1 MAVMTPTRQKTGR
14 ASPSPRPIP
23 PLENGDRLTQ
33 AEFHRRYIAMPQVKK
48 VELIEGVVHMPSPIR
63 STHASAHAAVMGA
76 LFVYAAS
83 MPDVD
88 VGDNATVLLDAD
100 NEVQPDALLRRTVDG
115 ASTISPKDYIVGP
128 PELIVEIAG
137 TSAAYDLH
145 DKKHVYRR
153 SGVQEYAIWV
163 LYENDL
169 LWFRLVEGQYV
180 QVQPD
185 ETGVIRSNSFPG
197 LWIDVPALLAGELS
211 AVLQSVQNGLADKS
225 HAAFVQT

>member
-1 MAVMTPTRQKTGR
+1 MAVMTPIRQKTGR
-14 ASPSPRPIP
+14 ASPSARPMP

-33 AEFHRRYIAMPQVKK
+33 AEFHRRYVAMPHVKK
-48 VELIEGVVHMPSPIR
+48 AELIEGVVHMPSPIR
-63 STHASAHAAVMGA
+63 NSHATAHAAVMGA

-83 MPDVD
+83 MTGVD

-100 NEVQPDALLRRTVDG
+100 NEVQPDALLRRAVDG
-115 ASTISPKDYIVGP
+115 SSTVSPKDYIVGP

-137 TSAAYDLH
+137 TSASYDLH

-163 LYENDL
+163 LYDNDL
-169 LWFRLVEGQYV
+169 LWFRLVEGEYV

-185 ETGVIRSNSFPG
+185 ESGIIRSTSFPG
-197 LWIDVPALLAGELS
+197 LWIDVPALLAGDLS
-211 AVLQSVQNGLADKS
+211 GVLQSVQHGLADES
-225 HAAFVQT
+225 DVASVRS

>member
-1 MAVMTPTRQKTGR
+1 MPLPTP
-14 ASPSPRPIP
+14 PSWVP
-23 PLENGDRLTQ
+23 
-33 AEFHRRYIAMPQVKK
+33 
-48 VELIEGVVHMPSPIR
+48 
-63 STHASAHAAVMGA
+63 

-115 ASTISPKDYIVGP
+115 ASTVSPKDYIVGP

-153 SGVQEYAIWV
+153 NGVQEYAIWV
-163 LYENDL
+163 LYDNDL
-169 LWFRLVEGQYV
+169 LWFRLVEGRICAGFSRTKPASFAAHPSPACGSTCPPCWPGIYPPYSNPCKTGWPTNPTPLLFKRNPV
-180 QVQPD
+180 Q
-185 ETGVIRSNSFPG
+185 GG
-197 LWIDVPALLAGELS
+197 
-211 AVLQSVQNGLADKS
+211 
-225 HAAFVQT
+225 